1 MPFKFDKRGVSTSLS
16 LLLPNPL
23 NYRYILGMDANG
35 QVLSTTNCF
44 FSNFDSFTRAKWIPP
59 FLIIFKKLLG
69 PHKELEFVAW
79 VGGGWN
85 SDSKWG
91 HIVPNN
97 TPYALTRK
105 KGELSKIF
113 TTFRGALMTLLI
125 YYHFK
130 KIAATWCV

>member
-1 MPFKFDKRGVSTSLS
+1 MPFKFDKRGVSTLS

-79 VGGGWN
+79 VGGG
-85 SDSKWG
+85 G
-91 HIVPNN
+91 IVTVNGGI
-97 TPYALTRK
+97 LCR
-105 KGELSKIF
+105 
-113 TTFRGALMTLLI
+113 TTSPT
-125 YYHFK
+125 H
-130 KIAATWCV
+130 